1 METKKVK
8 VAEQNA
14 IITQLKKFASLSS
27 YRQKVFYEQQI
38 KDLQKVH
45 VVSVHDVFTQDEIRR
60 IKKIVRPLPRMCYR
74 NAHRM
79 VELFPDKCQ
88 YVEGFTTIFNGGFPI
103 EHAWNKVGDVYVDVT
118 YEMALKSDVTKELYM
133 ALGTYNLMTITQA
146 TSGTG
151 YYGGIYTHRY
161 IKTLNLN
168 K

>member
-8 VAEQNA
+8 EAEQNA
-14 IITQLKKFASLSS
+14 IITQLKQFASLGSD
-27 YRQKVFYEQQI
+27 RQRAFYEQEL
-38 KDLQKVH
+38 KDLHKVQ

-74 NAHRM
+74 NAHLM

-103 EHAWNKVGDVYVDVT
+103 EHAWNKVGNVYVDVT
-118 YEMALKSDVTKELYM
+118 YEMALEQDVKKELYM
-133 ALGTYNLMTITQA
+133 ALGAYNLMTITQA
-146 TSGTG
+146 ISETG